1 MGQYTTVS
9 EYITIISE
17 HSKLKLSD
25 MYDEINEFH

>member
-17 HSKLKLSD
+17 HSKLKLTD
-25 MYDEINEFH
+25 IYDEIN

>member
-17 HSKLKLSD
+17 HSKLKLTD
-25 MYDEINEFH
+25 IYDEINLFH